1 MRDPRIGTEAI
12 AVDEQQLGAQ
22 HELVDSSVHGCDR
35 GLQDV
40 QLVDLLGA
48 ADAYPPAQRL
58 SLDDG
63 AKELALALGELLGV
77 VEQRVGEALGQDDRS
92 GHYGPSQATP
102 PRLIAAALHEPQW
115 GEVRAEYLALLA
127 SVSHSP

>member
-1 MRDPRIGTEAI
+1 MHGRDG
-12 AVDEQQLGAQ
+12 
-22 HELVDSSVHGCDR
+22 

-48 ADAYPPAQRL
+48 AEAYAPAQCL

-63 AKELALALGELLGV
+63 AKVLALGLGELLGV
-77 VEQRVGEALGQDDRS
+77 VEQRVGEAIRQDDGGGYHRS
-92 GHYGPSQATP
+92 SQAAP

-115 GEVRAEYLALLA
+115 GEVRAQCLALL
-127 SVSHSP
+127 SFSSHSP